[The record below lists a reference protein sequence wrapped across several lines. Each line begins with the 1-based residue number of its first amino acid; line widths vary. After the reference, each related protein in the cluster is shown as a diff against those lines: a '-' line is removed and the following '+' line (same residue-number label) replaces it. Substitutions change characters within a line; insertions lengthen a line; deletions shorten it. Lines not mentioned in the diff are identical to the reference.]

1 MKIEVRWRQVGLKI
15 VIAAPVYYITSRN
28 TTLQNI
34 HPLEPFHLEPPPP
47 LEPSQFDTSLKGRT
61 SVRLGEVEKSRFRGW
76 GRGGNLDFSTSPNLI
91 EVPPFPLEV
100 KAKG

>member
-1 MKIEVRWRQVGLKI
+1 MLSNSAKRNPERWFSGWVKIASQWVKI
-15 VIAAPVYYITSRN
+15 ASAYGTSRN

-47 LEPSQFDTSLKGRT
+47 LEPSQFDTSLT
-61 SVRLGEVEKSRFRGW
+61 
-76 GRGGNLDFSTSPNLI
+76 

-100 KAKG
+100 KAKGMLGG